1 MWLHHENY
9 KPRKNKSS
17 QDIATTHQ
25 TNEVDDDDDITSEA
39 ENRFQGSNL
48 GYAHKFE
55 LKQRRPTDYE
65 TGSLNQDESL

>member
-25 TNEVDDDDDITSEA
+25 TNEVNDDDITSEA

-48 GYAHKFE
+48 G
-55 LKQRRPTDYE
+55 
-65 TGSLNQDESL
+65 